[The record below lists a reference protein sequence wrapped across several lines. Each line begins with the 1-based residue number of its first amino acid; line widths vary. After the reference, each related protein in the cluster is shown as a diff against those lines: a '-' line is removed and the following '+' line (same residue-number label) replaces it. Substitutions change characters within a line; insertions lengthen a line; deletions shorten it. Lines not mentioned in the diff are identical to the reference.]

1 MTLFIALIE
10 NPIFSLIILPL
21 LILTARVFDVTLGT
35 LRIVFISQGRRKLAP
50 IVGFFEIFIW
60 LLAMGQ
66 IFNNL
71 TNFIYYFAYA
81 GGFAIGNYVGLLVED
96 KISLGLLSLQLIIRE
111 NPENLI
117 GLLKENGY
125 SITTMSAEG
134 ARGIVKLVLLII
146 KRKNLPKI
154 LELIRQNNPK
164 AFISIEQVKSVR
176 GGNFPSHVKTRWELF
191 NRKKR

>member
-1 MTLFIALIE
+1 ME
-10 NPIFSLIILPL
+10 NPIFSFIILPL
-21 LILTARVFDVTLGT
+21 LIFFARVSDVTLGT
-35 LRIVFISQGRRKLAP
+35 LRIVFISQGRQKLAP

-71 TNFIYYFAYA
+71 TNFIYYIAYA
-81 GGFAIGNYVGLLVED
+81 GGFAIGNYVGLIVEN

-111 NPENLI
+111 NPEKLI
-117 GLLKENGY
+117 NILKDNGY
-125 SITTMSAEG
+125 SLTTMSAEG
-134 ARGIVKLVLLII
+134 SKGIVKLVLLVI

-154 LELIRQNNPK
+154 LEIIRENNPK

-176 GGNFPSHVKTRWELF
+176 GGNFPTRSKTRWELLYR
-191 NRKKR
+191 RKG